1 MNLKNNFQ
9 KKRGTAIGSKFVPLY
24 AILYM
29 ADIDEKLL
37 GIFEKKKNNYLVE
50 AHRSHIFLLGTW

>member
-1 MNLKNNFQ
+1 MNLKKTFQ
-9 KKRGTAIGSKFVPLY
+9 KKPGTAIGSKFAPRY

-37 GIFEKKKNNYLVE
+37 GIFETKNNHLVE
-50 AHRSHIFLLGTW
+50 VYRLHIFLLGRW